1 MFATDT
7 TLPWMLFQAGGPV
20 PTDGSSPLLDDWS
33 DVEEREMAL
42 RIRPGQPF
50 LLRADGTADI
60 DVLRYFNSRSF
71 RRFKVETQ
79 MSYAYDLKTH
89 LSFLASQGVDWRD
102 ATEEHLEDYE
112 HWRRR
117 DAANPR
123 RVGPAKFARE
133 LQSCR
138 GFYEWQ
144 VKRGVISCSPV
155 EVVAVR
161 RHDGT
166 VTTTPR
172 LQPSNVRRT
181 RMKWLTPA
189 AYREWRDVGL
199 GGYTEDGR
207 PWRGRNDQRNLA
219 FAETMWSSGLRLREA
234 GTLLLQELPAAGPY
248 PQARVADEVAK
259 GSGRDFWISGE
270 ALHAIDDYRV
280 SSRAKA
286 VRRAQAAGRY
296 DNVPG
301 IMIASS
307 ITASRELVY
316 KNEQGGEQIVS
327 LDSLSAEERRKV
339 FVEGNDGIEPA
350 MVWLSEGGMPLP
362 YRTHQKVFQVA
373 NARCAAENVE
383 YRCYPHMLRHS
394 FALRW
399 LVVFMYAHE
408 VRFGLDA
415 SEREELR
422 RTHGDPYVM
431 VQQLLGHSSVETTRS
446 IYLQPAQRVPLEL
459 FLREEG
465 GEFASPGALLS
476 VIVSLSGRVQDV
488 PQ

>member
-1 MFATDT
+1 
-7 TLPWMLFQAGGPV
+7 
-20 PTDGSSPLLDDWS
+20 
-33 DVEEREMAL
+33 
-42 RIRPGQPF
+42 
-50 LLRADGTADI
+50 
-60 DVLRYFNSRSF
+60 
-71 RRFKVETQ
+71 
-79 MSYAYDLKTH
+79 
-89 LSFLASQGVDWRD
+89 
-102 ATEEHLEDYE
+102 
-112 HWRRR
+112 
-117 DAANPR
+117 
-123 RVGPAKFARE
+123 
-133 LQSCR
+133 
-138 GFYEWQ
+138 
-144 VKRGVISCSPV
+144 
-155 EVVAVR
+155 
-161 RHDGT
+161 
-166 VTTTPR
+166 
-172 LQPSNVRRT
+172 
-181 RMKWLTPA
+181 MKWLTPA

-207 PWRGRNDQRNLA
+207 PWLGRNDQRNLA

-234 GTLLLQELPAAGPY
+234 GTLLLQELPASGLY

-270 ALHAIDDYRV
+270 ALQAIDDYRM
-280 SSRAKA
+280 SSRAAA

-307 ITASRELVY
+307 ITANRQLIYENEHG
-316 KNEQGGEQIVS
+316 NEQMVS
-327 LDSLSAEERRKV
+327 LDSLTAGQRRKV
-339 FVEGNDGIEPA
+339 FVAGDGGLEPA
-350 MVWLSEGGMPLP
+350 MVWLSEGGTPLP
-362 YRTHQKVFQVA
+362 YRTWQKVFQVA
-373 NARCAAENVE
+373 NARCAAEDVE

-465 GEFASPGALLS
+465 GEFASPEALLS
-476 VIVSLSGRVQDV
+476 VVVSLSGRVQDV